1 MPRPPRAPLAVPLL
15 LLLLFLLTAGTCS
28 EGSADGVGLSRVD
41 RPLPALAGSAVG
53 GGEVSPAD
61 YAGRVVVVNF
71 WATWCG
77 PCREEQP
84 ALQQVWEDYRDRGV
98 GFLGVNYRDDPAA
111 AAAWIDEFGVT
122 YPSVAD
128 PAGGWAD
135 DFALA
140 GAPTTYIADPAGR
153 IRYLVT
159 GAVSSGQLSAVL
171 DELLAAPTAS

>member
-1 MPRPPRAPLAVPLL
+1 MPRPPRTLLVLPVLL
-15 LLLLFLLTAGTCS
+15 LVLTAGTCS
-28 EGSADGVGLSRVD
+28 DGPADGLGLIRVD
-41 RPLPALAGSAVG
+41 RPLPALAGPAVG

-61 YAGRVVVVNF
+61 YDGRVVVVNF

-84 ALQQVWEDYRDRGV
+84 ALQQIWEDYRDRGV
-98 GFLGVNYRDDPAA
+98 GFVGVNYRDDDAA
-111 AAAWIDEFGVT
+111 AAAWIEEFGVT

-128 PAGGWAD
+128 PSGGWAD
-135 DFALA
+135 DFSLA
-140 GAPTTYIADPAGR
+140 GAPTTYVADTAGR

-171 DELLAAPTAS
+171 DELLAAATPG